1 MGKIIKLNEDT
12 FKRIVEDSLLEAKS
26 TLKPKVIRK
35 IYKVIQPLTSKMY
48 KDNDWAGVT
57 QLLKTIEDTIQDV
70 GELNVRVEN
79 GGYWKPIGEFPNYK
93 EYLITISLTDG
104 GTINGSIKCH
114 SAGTIEDTFKSYD
127 ITCELY

>member
-1 MGKIIKLNEDT
+1 MGKVIKLNEDT

-48 KDNDWAGVT
+48 KDNDWAGVN

-104 GTINGSIKCH
+104 GNS
-114 SAGTIEDTFKSYD
+114 
-127 ITCELY
+127 LP